1 MSEIE
6 ITQADR
12 EAAMAML
19 TGRKVG
25 GGDGGTFVVRTP
37 SHSELAEAFARHRH
51 EARKAALLE
60 AAGIADAYSDM
71 CAGSDQP
78 ETQGACSGAAG
89 AATAIRSAVGGE

>member
-1 MSEIE
+1 MSE

-12 EAAMAML
+12 EVAAEILKFAGMWSLAL
-19 TGRKVG
+19 R
-25 GGDGGTFVVRTP
+25 VRAGKCDDNVTV
-37 SHSELAEAFARHRH
+37 ECIARHRH
-51 EARKAALLE
+51 EARKGALEE

-78 ETQGACSGAAG
+78 ETQGACEGAAG